1 MQTYPSQRG
10 AVKNGMMR
18 GKGSEGDSGAASK
31 TLVRCLLVLLVV
43 VMAVGLSLGVLDAAL
58 AHPIIVLPLFGFMV
72 MCWVWSQ
79 GG

>member
-1 MQTYPSQRG
+1 
-10 AVKNGMMR
+10 MMR
-18 GKGSEGDSGAASK
+18 DKGHTRGSEAASK
-31 TLVRCLLVLLVV
+31 PLVRLLIVALVV

-79 GG
+79 SG

>member
-1 MQTYPSQRG
+1 MQTYSSQRG
-10 AVKNGMMR
+10 TAKSGTMR
-18 GKGSEGDSGAASK
+18 GRGTDRGSEAVSK
-31 TLVRCLLVLLVV
+31 TLVRLLIVALVV